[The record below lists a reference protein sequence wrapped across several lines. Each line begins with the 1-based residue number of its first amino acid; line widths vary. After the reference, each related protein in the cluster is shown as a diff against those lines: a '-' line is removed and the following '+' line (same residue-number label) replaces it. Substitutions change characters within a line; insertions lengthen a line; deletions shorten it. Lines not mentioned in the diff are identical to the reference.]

1 MGGENEDVA
10 ERGANSS
17 SAVSNQVL
25 TAAAASG
32 YATGSAGKSVSGGG
46 RGCGGGGGG
55 GGIGDG
61 REDGAGEGSGKWD
74 GGREEGRGALADVAL
89 AGHPDDPL
97 SWSVESVGEWLQREG
112 FGEYR
117 GVFATQQVNG
127 AVLLRLSR
135 ESLAEL
141 VPSLGPRMAVL
152 DAIEKLR
159 GWKAGPRHVGE
170 GLVSGLHA
178 FAAKFVHGL
187 DHLLVGAVR
196 CSAVCVLQHDKEP
209 YAAAHIEQHTCSSTH
224 AAAHMQQ
231 HTCSSAHAA
240 AHMHVVPCHEDPV
253 GLLSHPTALHLDPA
267 FGSSSSVSPSQA
279 LSRYKPSSS
288 PGSATTKLG
297 SGMAVGDERGAGEEK
312 GEGGGRG
319 GSPGGGGSGGVGG
332 NGGNGWGGGG
342 EGSER
347 PALTGGE
354 SGGGGGGGGVNSN
367 SGAGGMV
374 VTSAPMMVRR
384 IEEAKPDFLKDEGDG
399 SRPAHIGEGI
409 LVGMRCFGSDL
420 YDGITGIVTE
430 PMKAMAMA
438 RDKGSG
444 SPAVPAAAVMRGL
457 AKGLAGA
464 ICKPVAGGFEL
475 AHATVEG
482 IIATPQTLAAAA
494 RDGPAIQDTPTYQ
507 RLAALRL
514 LPGHAHVP
522 APCCSAPAASALLLC
537 ACCQVRSCSL
547 CVRLLPWPVNRLK
560 SHQVTPTYQ
569 RLAALRLLPGVS
581 LPSCVLCVSAE
592 LILAHFPESFVRPAH
607 TPPPC
612 CHAPAA
618 GCVSSTLLCCS
629 AFCTCRSVLRF
640 AQDLSLNHD
649 LPILP
654 APFFSSPSS
663 TIIGGHLVHGAGSTA
678 RQHEPCCCAFSRT
691 LLELDPLF
699 FLLSPLPPLPS
710 SSLPPAQSSEA
721 ISRMGQAAQHSSMS
735 PAAAALQ
742 MSELSHRGEMGAG
755 TGGV

>member
-17 SAVSNQVL
+17 SAVTNQVL
-25 TAAAASG
+25 AAAATAAGG
-32 YATGSAGKSVSGGG
+32 YAIGSAGNSFSGGN
-46 RGCGGGGGG
+46 RGGGGGG
-55 GGIGDG
+55 GGAGEGGDGGGIGDG
-61 REDGAGEGSGKWD
+61 RGGGAGEGSGRWE
-74 GGREEGRGALADVAL
+74 GGREEGRGALANVAL

-97 SWSVESVGEWLQREG
+97 SWSVEGVGEWLQREG

-117 GVFATQQVNG
+117 EVFATQQING
-127 AVLLRLSR
+127 AVLLRLTR

-187 DHLLVGAVR
+187 DHLLNDPIEGASKEGVSGLMHGLSMGITGAIKHPVEGVAMLSQQLGDGFR
-196 CSAVCVLQHDKEP
+196 RTPDALFGRSPALEDKQGSAPPSPVITPLP
-209 YAAAHIEQHTCSSTH
+209 SS
-224 AAAHMQQ
+224 
-231 HTCSSAHAA
+231 SSASSSAFYGSPSA
-240 AHMHVVPCHEDPV
+240 SSPFPASFPGSSSRQEDSV

-288 PGSATTKLG
+288 PGSATKKPG
-297 SGMAVGDERGAGEEK
+297 SRMAVGEEKGAGEEK
-312 GEGGGRG
+312 GGGGGRG
-319 GSPGGGGSGGVGG
+319 GSPGQGGSGGNGG

-342 EGSER
+342 EGSEGA
-347 PALTGGE
+347 ALTGGE
-354 SGGGGGGGGVNSN
+354 SGGGGGGGGANSN

-374 VTSAPMMVRR
+374 VASAPTMVRR

-399 SRPAHIGEGI
+399 SRPTHIGEGI

-420 YDGITGIVTE
+420 YDGLTGLVTE

-444 SPAVPAAAVMRGL
+444 SSAVPAAAVMRGL

-507 RLAALRL
+507 RLATLRL
-514 LPGHAHVP
+514 LPD
-522 APCCSAPAASALLLC
+522 L
-537 ACCQVRSCSL
+537 R
-547 CVRLLPWPVNRLK
+547 RLK
-560 SHQVTPTYQ
+560 EPGIQDTPTYQ
-569 RLAALRLLPGVS
+569 RLAALRLLPG
-581 LPSCVLCVSAE
+581 
-592 LILAHFPESFVRPAH
+592 
-607 TPPPC
+607 
-612 CHAPAA
+612 
-618 GCVSSTLLCCS
+618 
-629 AFCTCRSVLRF
+629 
-640 AQDLSLNHD
+640 
-649 LPILP
+649 
-654 APFFSSPSS
+654 
-663 TIIGGHLVHGAGSTA
+663 
-678 RQHEPCCCAFSRT
+678 
-691 LLELDPLF
+691 
-699 FLLSPLPPLPS
+699 
-710 SSLPPAQSSEA
+710 QSSEA
-721 ISRMGQAAQHSSMS
+721 ISRMGQAAQHGSMS
-735 PAAAALQ
+735 PAAAALHKTLIE
-742 MSELSHRGEMGAG
+742 S
-755 TGGV
+755 

>member
-17 SAVSNQVL
+17 SAVNNQGVGEWLHKEGFGEFREVFATQQVNGAVL
-25 TAAAASG
+25 
-32 YATGSAGKSVSGGG
+32 
-46 RGCGGGGGG
+46 
-55 GGIGDG
+55 
-61 REDGAGEGSGKWD
+61 
-74 GGREEGRGALADVAL
+74 L
-89 AGHPDDPL
+89 L
-97 SWSVESVGEWLQREG
+97 SENSKTYPSSPQGVGEWLQKEG
-112 FGEYR
+112 FGEFR
-117 GVFATQQVNG
+117 EVFASQQVNG

-170 GLVSGLHA
+170 GLVAGLHA

-187 DHLLVGAVR
+187 DHLLNDPIEGASKEGVSGLMHGLSMGITGAIKHPVEGVAMLSQQLGDGFR
-196 CSAVCVLQHDKEP
+196 RTPDALFGRSPALEDKQGSAPPSPVVTPLP
-209 YAAAHIEQHTCSSTH
+209 SASSPFP
-224 AAAHMQQ
+224 ASFPG
-231 HTCSSAHAA
+231 SSSRQ
-240 AHMHVVPCHEDPV
+240 EDSV

-288 PGSATTKLG
+288 PGSATKKIG
-297 SGMAVGDERGAGEEK
+297 SGMAVGEERGAGEEK

-319 GSPGGGGSGGVGG
+319 GS
-332 NGGNGWGGGG
+332 
-342 EGSER
+342 
-347 PALTGGE
+347 
-354 SGGGGGGGGVNSN
+354 GGGGGGGGVGEGSE
-367 SGAGGMV
+367 GAGLTGGGGNV
-374 VTSAPMMVRR
+374 G
-384 IEEAKPDFLKDEGDG
+384 EEAKPDFLKDEGDG

-420 YDGITGIVTE
+420 YDGLTGIVTE

-444 SPAVPAAAVMRGL
+444 SAAVPAAAVMRGL

-514 LPGHAHVP
+514 LP
-522 APCCSAPAASALLLC
+522 
-537 ACCQVRSCSL
+537 
-547 CVRLLPWPVNRLK
+547 
-560 SHQVTPTYQ
+560 
-569 RLAALRLLPGVS
+569 
-581 LPSCVLCVSAE
+581 
-592 LILAHFPESFVRPAH
+592 
-607 TPPPC
+607 
-612 CHAPAA
+612 
-618 GCVSSTLLCCS
+618 
-629 AFCTCRSVLRF
+629 
-640 AQDLSLNHD
+640 
-649 LPILP
+649 
-654 APFFSSPSS
+654 
-663 TIIGGHLVHGAGSTA
+663 
-678 RQHEPCCCAFSRT
+678 
-691 LLELDPLF
+691 
-699 FLLSPLPPLPS
+699 
-710 SSLPPAQSSEA
+710 AQSSEA
-721 ISRMGQAAQHSSMS
+721 ISRMGQAAQHGSMS

>member
-1 MGGENEDVA
+1 M
-10 ERGANSS
+10 
-17 SAVSNQVL
+17 
-25 TAAAASG
+25 
-32 YATGSAGKSVSGGG
+32 
-46 RGCGGGGGG
+46 
-55 GGIGDG
+55 
-61 REDGAGEGSGKWD
+61 
-74 GGREEGRGALADVAL
+74 
-89 AGHPDDPL
+89 
-97 SWSVESVGEWLQREG
+97 ESVGEWLQREG

-159 GWKAGPRHVGE
+159 EWKAGPRHVGE

-187 DHLLVGAVR
+187 DHLLVGAVQCCGSGEPR
-196 CSAVCVLQHDKEP
+196 VCCCL
-209 YAAAHIEQHTCSSTH
+209 
-224 AAAHMQQ
+224 
-231 HTCSSAHAA
+231 
-240 AHMHVVPCHEDPV
+240 HVVPCHAVEDPV

-312 GEGGGRG
+312 GEGSGRG

-514 LPGHAHVP
+514 LP
-522 APCCSAPAASALLLC
+522 
-537 ACCQVRSCSL
+537 
-547 CVRLLPWPVNRLK
+547 
-560 SHQVTPTYQ
+560 
-569 RLAALRLLPGVS
+569 
-581 LPSCVLCVSAE
+581 
-592 LILAHFPESFVRPAH
+592 
-607 TPPPC
+607 
-612 CHAPAA
+612 
-618 GCVSSTLLCCS
+618 
-629 AFCTCRSVLRF
+629 
-640 AQDLSLNHD
+640 
-649 LPILP
+649 
-654 APFFSSPSS
+654 
-663 TIIGGHLVHGAGSTA
+663 
-678 RQHEPCCCAFSRT
+678 
-691 LLELDPLF
+691 
-699 FLLSPLPPLPS
+699 
-710 SSLPPAQSSEA
+710 AQSSEA
-721 ISRMGQAAQHSSMS
+721 ISRINQAAQHSSMS